1 MAKQFQ
7 VTVTNPDRAALFQR
21 VFGSATVAVQF
32 PFPVLADRPAGQ
44 GEQLAY
50 LLDLREITDEQRARL
65 VDHFA
70 AELNL
75 DRAFVEDRLTEQG
88 VAIPATDA
96 IMTTTANLGLW
107 VDDAPE
113 VEDYADYWAEVTDY
127 PDEDNAPPVGEGWIP
142 ASRAEWEEQEYDDE
156 EDG

>member
-1 MAKQFQ
+1 MSKQFQ
-7 VTVTNPDRAALFQR
+7 VTVTNPDRAALFRR

-88 VAIPATDA
+88 VAIPATEA

-113 VEDYADYWAEVTDY
+113 DYVEHWMIDGEDVEVGGPLHDDYDG
-127 PDEDNAPPVGEGWIP
+127 EDWP
-142 ASRAEWEEQEYDDE
+142 
-156 EDG
+156 